1 MINKLTDVSPRNASL
16 IAGFSLLVMTIAAI
30 FAEGFV
36 RQSLIVPRDAVVT
49 VNNTSNNVALFR
61 TGILSFLVVI
71 ALDIVVAWALYIFLK
86 PINNSISLLT
96 AWFRVV
102 YATIFAVSLFNLVSI
117 LSYLNSADYMQ
128 VFAKE
133 QLLSQV
139 MLSVKAFNDGWSIG
153 FIFFA
158 LHLGLLGYLVLK
170 SGFIPKFIGILLV
183 IAGLGYLTDSLG
195 KFIFPGY
202 SIEVSMVTFIGELVF
217 MFWLLFKGGK
227 TLEPSSP

>member
-1 MINKLTDVSPRNASL
+1 
-16 IAGFSLLVMTIAAI
+16 MTIAAV

-36 RQSLIVPRDAVVT
+36 RQSLIVPTDAIAT
-49 VNNTSNNVALFR
+49 VNNISNNVALFR
-61 TGILSFLVVI
+61 TGILSFLVVV
-71 ALDIVVAWALYIFLK
+71 ALDVIVAWALYVFLK
-86 PINNSISLLT
+86 PVNNSISLLT

-117 LSYLNSADYMQ
+117 LSYLNSTDYIQ
-128 VFAKE
+128 AFEKQ

-139 MLSVKAFNDGWSIG
+139 MLSINAFNDGWSIG
-153 FIFFA
+153 FIFFG

-195 KFIFPGY
+195 KFVFPGY
-202 SIEVSMVTFIGELVF
+202 NVEVSMVTFIGELVF